1 MEFFVT
7 HQAVDHYSGD
17 CSVAF
22 ALKDK
27 SNDNRIIQNYLDLH
41 RFEPKLGNTLL
52 LGKVEGYK
60 SKRVLV
66 VGLGETPLTQKNFTK
81 ALKSLSSAMS
91 TSKVKNV
98 VIPSVEV
105 ESADEAWIQ
114 TTTAR
119 VLKNESYKVNK
130 VGVKEDES
138 GIVLEAVNIFSKNNG
153 ASEIQKGVSKENVKK
168 EILAGRSI
176 SLCFPKHK
184 VYSSALVGGSIPIAV
199 GTAMSLKIKKEKNT
213 MVYCFMG
220 EMTSE
225 TGIAHE
231 CIKYSRNFNLPIHFI
246 VEDNEKSVCTDTR
259 KTWMQKKLSYEGA
272 NDKFVT
278 FYSYK
283 SKWPHAGAGKRIQF

>member
-1 MEFFVT
+1 M
-7 HQAVDHYSGD
+7 
-17 CSVAF
+17 
-22 ALKDK
+22 
-27 SNDNRIIQNYLDLH
+27 
-41 RFEPKLGNTLL
+41 
-52 LGKVEGYK
+52 
-60 SKRVLV
+60 
-66 VGLGETPLTQKNFTK
+66 
-81 ALKSLSSAMS
+81 
-91 TSKVKNV
+91 
-98 VIPSVEV
+98 
-105 ESADEAWIQ
+105 
-114 TTTAR
+114 
-119 VLKNESYKVNK
+119 
-130 VGVKEDES
+130 
-138 GIVLEAVNIFSKNNG
+138 
-153 ASEIQKGVSKENVKK
+153 
-168 EILAGRSI
+168 AGRSI